1 MPYLKRLGSSG
12 GLLWINCRPRQE
24 EGMNKRS
31 LLFSALFVVVSLSSG
46 SRALA
51 QDSAAQPA
59 KPDAIPGR
67 LANGDNSQT
76 PTDED
81 IQLFRKDVRSL
92 KKQIVA
98 ANMDLTDTEAE
109 KFWPIY
115 GQYIADLDK
124 INDFKAA
131 QIKEYLQNY
140 TTMTGD
146 QAENY
151 IRKRAA
157 VEQSIMALRLKYIP
171 VFRKALSG
179 RETAQFF
186 QIDYRLGLIIDL
198 QLSQMPL
205 INP

>member
-1 MPYLKRLGSSG
+1 
-12 GLLWINCRPRQE
+12 
-24 EGMNKRS
+24 MNKRG
-31 LLFSALFVVVSLSSG
+31 LLFIALFVAASLSGG

-59 KPDAIPGR
+59 KSDAMPR
-67 LANGDNSQT
+67 TLASSDNSQV

-81 IQLFRKDVRSL
+81 IQLFRKDVRSM

-98 ANMDLTDTEAE
+98 ANLSLTDTEAE

-115 GQYIADLDK
+115 GQYSADLDK
-124 INDFKAA
+124 INDIKAA
-131 QIKEYLQNY
+131 QIKGYLESY

-146 QAENY
+146 EAENY

-157 VEQSIMALRLKYIP
+157 VEDSIMALRLKYIP

>member
-1 MPYLKRLGSSG
+1 
-12 GLLWINCRPRQE
+12 
-24 EGMNKRS
+24 MNKTS
-31 LLFSALFVVVSLSSG
+31 LLFTALFVVVSLSSG

-59 KPDAIPGR
+59 KPDAVPGR
-67 LANGDNSQT
+67 SANSDNSQA

-81 IQLFRKDVRSL
+81 IQLFRKDVRSM

-98 ANMDLTDTEAE
+98 ANMSLTDTEAE
-109 KFWPIY
+109 KFWPVY
-115 GQYIADLDK
+115 GEYTADLDK
-124 INDFKAA
+124 INDVKAA
-131 QIKEYLQNY
+131 QIKDYLENY
-140 TTMTGD
+140 STMTGD

-157 VEQSIMALRLKYIP
+157 VEQSVTALRLRYIP

-186 QIDYRLGLIIDL
+186 QIEYRLGLIIDL

>member
-1 MPYLKRLGSSG
+1 
-12 GLLWINCRPRQE
+12 
-24 EGMNKRS
+24 MNKRN
-31 LLFSALFVVVSLSSG
+31 LLFIALFVVASLSSG
-46 SRALA
+46 SRAVA
-51 QDSAAQPA
+51 QDSTAQA
-59 KPDAIPGR
+59 TKPDAVPGR
-67 LANGDNSQT
+67 SANSGNSQV
-76 PTDED
+76 PSDED

-98 ANMDLTDTEAE
+98 ANMTLTDTEAE
-109 KFWPIY
+109 KFWPVY
-115 GQYIADLDK
+115 GQYTTDLDK
-124 INDFKAA
+124 INDIKAT
-131 QIKEYLQNY
+131 QIKDYLQNY
-140 TTMTGD
+140 STMTGD

-171 VFRKALSG
+171 VFRKTLSG